1 MKHLVLILCA
11 VFSLSSFAKLQTAS
25 VEIDRFDT
33 EEQAKKAC
41 LDAEVEYD
49 EIKDVKVDGI
59 DFEFVTRKK
68 GSGYLCE
75 IRTTLDSY
83 EQVLSK
89 KKIKQKITNNYDK
102 SYTECMKMRNRIINT
117 TIGYVFGDVDFY
129 KKGMFGGGKYVCEFN
144 FIVVE

>member
-11 VFSLSSFAKLQTAS
+11 VFSLSSFAKLQSAS
-25 VEIDRFDT
+25 IEIDRYDT

-49 EIKDVKVDGI
+49 EIKDIKVEGI

-68 GSGYLCE
+68 GSSYLCE

-89 KKIKQKITNNYDK
+89 KQIKQKITNNYDK

>member
-1 MKHLVLILCA
+1 MKHLLLILCA
-11 VFSLSSFAKLQTAS
+11 VFSLSSFAKLQS
-25 VEIDRFDT
+25 SSIEIDRYDT

-49 EIKDVKVDGI
+49 EIKDIKVEGI
-59 DFEFVTRKK
+59 EFEFITRKS
-68 GSGYLCE
+68 GSHHICE

-89 KKIKQKITNNYDK
+89 KQIKQKITNNYDK